1 MPVQA
6 AARMVRP
13 RRGFFFSR
21 FSTLRRKP
29 RRRQTPVAAPE
40 LTPNI
45 LPRVLRTDEDETE
58 ASETESVKE
67 ALEVL
72 SALQKEAKHISDEF
86 LGHIWLMRL
95 VDPGFKALTDLD
107 EKGRLPYAGPCGGNS
122 LADIEKAH
130 LPDHFLN
137 ADDYDPERSAFYATV
152 IAQMIE
158 AQMATLDAVEAEQKK
173 PIWNQTF
180 IDAARAVAEE
190 LVEEHLCVGTRYAG
204 HSERNALVRLLEKI
218 KSMQLF
224 GRHARASVGVIA
236 SGCRAG
242 VDADVLREF
251 LSALAVDSALDPT
264 LDDDDDNTLSY
275 EELFAAVQSRLG
287 IFNKIIA
294 TKRVF
299 AAVSRIVGDA
309 YKALRRGLSAMEED
323 FEAFIAAATG
333 SMIERGGTNV
343 ALLGC
348 LPKTDPRRCARVPL
362 AHAAFRLMR
371 DDAFSE
377 MQHSRYGLDK
387 FEKAYEEVKGR
398 LAREVFADD
407 DELLRRLAAVDTL
420 VRKHGVQVLAAADA
434 EAHEGKENVAPLT
447 YNDMHAGTFARA
459 LSALAGR
466 KGAEKQAEMF
476 AAYFS
481 GDASPDVVNAVE
493 SQLNGIGW
501 LTPEEHRNR
510 ILKGM
515 KQFRM
520 DLYERKRKAPAAL
533 DLAERGSVGV
543 GATRGAPGSAS
554 DDVADPEPSAAPPTP
569 IVSPAGGGARQRRRF
584 IGGKKDPATIKGAAT
599 FILLGV
605 PLICSECDTTETSQ
619 WFGNLLDENK
629 PVCHACYN
637 RQVRTPRVPI
647 PRVDRLYSQRFS
659 RVRH

>member
-1 MPVQA
+1 M
-6 AARMVRP
+6 
-13 RRGFFFSR
+13 
-21 FSTLRRKP
+21 
-29 RRRQTPVAAPE
+29 
-40 LTPNI
+40 
-45 LPRVLRTDEDETE
+45 LRTDEDETE
-58 ASETESVKE
+58 ASKTPSVKE
-67 ALEVL
+67 ALKVL
-72 SALQKEAKHISDEF
+72 RALQKEAKHISDEF
-86 LGHIWLMRL
+86 LGHIWLMRE

-152 IAQMIE
+152 IAQKIE

-264 LDDDDDNTLSY
+264 LDVDGDNTLSY
-275 EELFAAVQSRLG
+275 EELCEAVKPSMA

-299 AAVSRIVGDA
+299 RAVSRIVGDA
-309 YKALRRGLSAMEED
+309 YLALGRGLSAMEED

-348 LPKTDPRRCARVPL
+348 LPKKDPRRCETVPL
-362 AHAAFRLMR
+362 ARGAFRLMR

-387 FEKAYEEVKGR
+387 FESAYEEVKGR

-407 DELLRRLAAVDTL
+407 DELLRRLAAVDAL

-447 YNDMHAGTFARA
+447 YKDMHAGTFARA

-481 GDASPDVVNAVE
+481 GNASQKVIRAVE
-493 SQLNGIGW
+493 SQLNGMGW
-501 LTPEEHRNR
+501 HTPEVHRNR

-515 KQFRM
+515 KQWRM
-520 DLYERKRKAPAAL
+520 DLYEKKRKAPAAL

-584 IGGKKDPATIKGAAT
+584 TGGKKDPASVFGAAT

-605 PLICSECDTTETSQ
+605 PLICSECDTKETSQ
-619 WFGNLLDENK
+619 WLGNLQDEDK
-629 PVCHACYN
+629 PVCRACYN
-637 RQVRTPRVPI
+637 HQVRTPRVPI
-647 PRVDRLYSQRFS
+647 PRVDRLYSQRSS

>member
-1 MPVQA
+1 M
-6 AARMVRP
+6 
-13 RRGFFFSR
+13 
-21 FSTLRRKP
+21 
-29 RRRQTPVAAPE
+29 
-40 LTPNI
+40 
-45 LPRVLRTDEDETE
+45 LRTDEDETE
-58 ASETESVKE
+58 ASKTPSVMK

-86 LGHIWLMRL
+86 LGHICLMRE

-152 IAQMIE
+152 IAQKIE

-190 LVEEHLCVGTRYAG
+190 QVEEHLCVGTRYAG

-264 LDDDDDNTLSY
+264 LDVDGDNTLSY
-275 EELFAAVQSRLG
+275 EELCEAVKPSMA

-299 AAVSRIVGDA
+299 RAVSRIVGDA
-309 YKALRRGLSAMEED
+309 YLALGRGLSAMEED

-348 LPKTDPRRCARVPL
+348 LPKKDPRRCETVPL
-362 AHAAFRLMR
+362 ARGAFRLMR

-387 FEKAYEEVKGR
+387 FESAYEEVKGR

-407 DELLRRLAAVDTL
+407 DELLRRLAAVDAL

-447 YNDMHAGTFARA
+447 YKDMHAGTFARA

-466 KGAEKQAEMF
+466 KGAETRAKDF

-481 GDASPDVVNAVE
+481 GNASQKVIRAVE
-493 SQLNGIGW
+493 SQLNGMGW
-501 LTPEEHRNR
+501 HTPEVHRNR

-515 KQFRM
+515 KQWRM
-520 DLYERKRKAPAAL
+520 DLYKKKRKAPAAL

-584 IGGKKDPATIKGAAT
+584 TGGKKDPASVFGAAT

-605 PLICSECDTTETSQ
+605 PLICSECDTKETSQ
-619 WFGNLLDENK
+619 WLGNLRDENK
-629 PVCHACYN
+629 PVCEACYRN
-637 RQVRTPRVPI
+637 QVRTPRVPI
-647 PRVDRLYSQRFS
+647 PRVDRLYSQRSS